1 MKKVIYLLSAA
12 VALVYLVECASAED
26 LGPNIFIRIKNPH
39 QDPREVQVVDHVCER
54 LVLDHRLSGHGT
66 TEVELC
72 TRGGKGDIS
81 IVDSFSGK
89 HKHHREVL
97 HGMWF
102 EAP

>member
-1 MKKVIYLLSAA
+1 MKKVTYLLAAA
-12 VALVYLVECASAED
+12 VGLAFLAEFASAED

-39 QDPREVQVVDHVCER
+39 QDAREVQVIDHVCER
-54 LVLDHRLSGHGT
+54 LALDHRLSRHGT

-72 TRGGKGDIS
+72 TWGGRGEIS

-89 HKHHREVL
+89 HRHHRDVL

-102 EAP
+102 DAP

>member
-1 MKKVIYLLSAA
+1 MKKVTYLLAAA
-12 VALVYLVECASAED
+12 VGLAFLVEFASAED

-39 QDPREVQVVDHVCER
+39 QDAREVQVIDHVCER
-54 LVLDHRLSGHGT
+54 LALDHRLSRHGT

-72 TRGGKGDIS
+72 TRGGRGEIS

-89 HKHHREVL
+89 HRHHRDVL

-102 EAP
+102 DAP